1 MQKSFLWNL
10 FLAGALAAPQAV
22 TSTASAAGSV
32 CTGNTAA
39 DRSVWCDYDIQT
51 DWYTEVPDTGVTV
64 ELLIVIQY
72 WFDVQNVT
80 VSPDGIERMALAV
93 NGSIP
98 GPTIEANWGDTVVV
112 HVTNSMENNGT
123 GIHWHGIRQNNTNWM
138 DGVPS
143 ITQCPI
149 APGESMTYTWR
160 ATQYG
165 SSWYHSHFSLQAWVG
180 VFGPMVIHGPA
191 SGNYDEDMGPVVL
204 SDWSHQ
210 TADELYSYAQTSG
223 PPTLDNGL
231 INGLNVYNNSGTITG
246 SRWETSV
253 TSGSSYRMRLV
264 NTAID
269 THYKFMI
276 DNHTLT
282 VIAMDFVPIEPYTTN
297 MLDINMGQRYDVVVT
312 ADQDAQD
319 YWIRAIPQLSCS
331 SNDATDNIR
340 GILRYDS
347 TSTSDP
353 TTTAYDYTDECVDEP
368 YASLVPAMAQNP
380 TDLTSNDATD
390 MPVTV
395 GVLSGLFKWYI
406 SSNTMAVQWE
416 EPTNLMAANG
426 QTNWTDDDCIVEL
439 PDANVWAYFV
449 IETAQGVPHP
459 FHLHGHDFWIL
470 ASGTGTYSD
479 SVTLNTA
486 NPPRRDVATLPAS
499 GYVVIA
505 FYTDNPGSWLMHCHI
520 GWHTSEGL
528 AVQFLERASEISG
541 VIDSAAMTD
550 TCTAWES
557 YAVAKNVVEED
568 SGV

>member
-1 MQKSFLWNL
+1 
-10 FLAGALAAPQAV
+10 
-22 TSTASAAGSV
+22 
-32 CTGNTAA
+32 
-39 DRSVWCDYDIQT
+39 
-51 DWYTEVPDTGVTV
+51 
-64 ELLIVIQY
+64 
-72 WFDVQNVT
+72 
-80 VSPDGIERMALAV
+80 
-93 NGSIP
+93 
-98 GPTIEANWGDTVVV
+98 
-112 HVTNSMENNGT
+112 
-123 GIHWHGIRQNNTNWM
+123 
-138 DGVPS
+138 
-143 ITQCPI
+143 
-149 APGESMTYTWR
+149 
-160 ATQYG
+160 
-165 SSWYHSHFSLQAWVG
+165 
-180 VFGPMVIHGPA
+180 MVIHGPA

-459 FHLHGHDFWIL
+459 FHLHGKKRDPYPPQGKRFWKL
-470 ASGTGTYSD
+470 TPRSHARRPRLLDPRLRHGNLLRLGH
-479 SVTLNTA
+479 A
-486 NPPRRDVATLPAS
+486 QHGQPAAPRRRDPPGQRLRRHRLLHRQPRLLVSSSLFLP
-499 GYVVIA
+499 
-505 FYTDNPGSWLMHCHI
+505 L
-520 GWHTSEGL
+520 L
-528 AVQFLERASEISG
+528 
-541 VIDSAAMTD
+541 
-550 TCTAWES
+550 
-557 YAVAKNVVEED
+557 
-568 SGV
+568 

>member
-1 MQKSFLWNL
+1 
-10 FLAGALAAPQAV
+10 
-22 TSTASAAGSV
+22 
-32 CTGNTAA
+32 
-39 DRSVWCDYDIQT
+39 
-51 DWYTEVPDTGVTV
+51 
-64 ELLIVIQY
+64 
-72 WFDVQNVT
+72 
-80 VSPDGIERMALAV
+80 
-93 NGSIP
+93 
-98 GPTIEANWGDTVVV
+98 
-112 HVTNSMENNGT
+112 
-123 GIHWHGIRQNNTNWM
+123 
-138 DGVPS
+138 
-143 ITQCPI
+143 
-149 APGESMTYTWR
+149 MTYTWR

-180 VFGPMVIHGPA
+180 VFGPMVIHGP
-191 SGNYDEDMGPVVL
+191 STGNYDEDIGPVML

-210 TADELYSYAQTSG
+210 TADELYSYAQTQG

-246 SRWETSV
+246 SRWETTV
-253 TSGSSYRMRLV
+253 ASGSSYRMRLV

-269 THYKFMI
+269 THYKFSI

-282 VIAMDFVPIEPYTTN
+282 VIAMDFVPITPYTTT

-312 ADQDAQD
+312 ADQEVGD

-331 SNDATDNIR
+331 SNAMTDNIR

-347 TSTSDP
+347 TSTASP

-368 YASLVPAMAQNP
+368 YASLVPALVQNP
-380 TDLTSNDATD
+380 TSLVETDDSD

-395 GVLSGLFKWYI
+395 GVLNSLFKWYI
-406 SSNTMAVQWE
+406 SAKTMAVEWAD
-416 EPTNLMAANG
+416 PTTLAVVNG
-426 QTNWTDDDCIVEL
+426 QTDWTDNDHVVVLDQVDEW
-439 PDANVWAYFV
+439 VYFV
-449 IETAQGVPHP
+449 IETTQGVPHP

-470 ASGTGTYSD
+470 ASGTGSYSD

-505 FYTDNPGSWLMHCHI
+505 FYTDNPGAWLMHCHI

-528 AVQFLERASEISG
+528 AMQFLERQSEVSSVISVTDMNSTCAAWNTYADSSG
-541 VIDSAAMTD
+541 V
-550 TCTAWES
+550 E
-557 YAVAKNVVEED
+557 EED

>member
-1 MQKSFLWNL
+1 MQKFFLWNL

-64 ELLIVIQY
+64 EY

-331 SNDATDNIR
+331 SNDATNNIR

-380 TDLTSNDATD
+380 TDLTSNDSTD

-426 QTNWTDDDCIVEL
+426 QTNWTDDDCVVEL
-439 PDANVWAYFV
+439 PDANVWSYFV

-557 YAVAKNVVEED
+557 YAVAKNIVEED